1 MNTIYDISSTVRY
14 STKGLAKP
22 ISFFLHAPNA
32 QAVCVAGDFN
42 DWHPTSL
49 PMQRREDGWWF
60 LQVNLT
66 HGHHQY
72 HFIVDGIPTLDPHA
86 TGKARNERYAQ
97 VSLIAVS

>member
-1 MNTIYDISSTVRY
+1 MNMTYDISRARY
-14 STKGLAKP
+14 SGKGMAKP
-22 ISFFLHAPNA
+22 ISFFLHAPDA
-32 QAVCVAGDFN
+32 QTVCVAGDFN
-42 DWHPTSL
+42 HWDPASL

-72 HFIVDGIPTLDPHA
+72 HFLVDGAPTLDPHA